1 LHDRIDLISQLKDRI
16 IETEADNDSLAVEN
30 EELRQFSLDGY
41 AIAKNV
47 KSLSSDREMLS
58 VDLSDKANTI
68 RKLLDQN
75 EAMQRKLKEV
85 TYYSLQL
92 INKSTNEANRL

>member
-1 LHDRIDLISQLKDRI
+1 MSNNAHDQRLHNFQEILNDRIELISQLKDRI
-16 IETEADNDSLAVEN
+16 IETETDNDSLAVEN

-47 KSLSSDREMLS
+47 KTLSSERECLS

-75 EAMQRKLKEV
+75 EAM
-85 TYYSLQL
+85 
-92 INKSTNEANRL
+92 